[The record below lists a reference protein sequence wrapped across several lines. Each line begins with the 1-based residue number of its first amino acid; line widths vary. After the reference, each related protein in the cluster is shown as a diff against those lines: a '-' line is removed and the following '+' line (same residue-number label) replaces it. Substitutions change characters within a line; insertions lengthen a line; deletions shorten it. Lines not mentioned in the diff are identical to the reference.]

1 MKNLRR
7 PSSIYRRGLIAGQR
21 RCRGPAVSLLSAPL
35 PTCLSLSAP
44 PRRRVGEA
52 LPSWSTGSSSL
63 PPPPPPLSAPRC
75 WRRMKRLLPLVLA
88 TTLAWDAS
96 AVPAVSGNSTECNKC
111 CVALASACGAT
122 CHDMPCT
129 FKCATCA
136 GEHQQQ
142 LHQAGCGN
150 DDIVAWCAGEPA
162 PPPPTPHIPP
172 VSRSAVL

>member
-1 MKNLRR
+1 MAAAAASCRTVLGFRTDYACCSRKKFPRTNSFYWRR
-7 PSSIYRRGLIAGQR
+7 LTAAPRAW
-21 RCRGPAVSLLSAPL
+21 VSFAHHQ
-35 PTCLSLSAP
+35 
-44 PRRRVGEA
+44 PRPQPDV
-52 LPSWSTGSSSL
+52 S
-63 PPPPPPLSAPRC
+63 LSAPRC

-88 TTLAWDAS
+88 ATLAWDAS

-122 CHDMPCT
+122 CHDMACT

-142 LHQAGCGN
+142 LHQAGCSD
-150 DDIVAWCAGEPA
+150 DDIKAWCTGEPA